1 MSHAAVVETKPGEL
15 EFRLPDLGEGVME
28 GEIVRWLVAVGD
40 TIAEDQNVVEIM
52 TDKAAMEIP
61 CPAGGTVAALF
72 GKEGDIVPV
81 GKALLTLK
89 AAGAGHAPAG
99 APAPERLAPAL
110 PATEAAPGAK
120 AEPPAAAV
128 APQASAPAA
137 APAGKALASPATR
150 KLAREKGLDLA
161 AVAATGPNGRVT
173 RDDVLKAGA
182 APATA
187 APHAAPSRP
196 AAQPLKVEGSVER
209 IPLRGLRRKIAE
221 KMVQSAYTAP
231 HVTTFDELDMTAL
244 VALRARLKPKA
255 EALGAKLSFMPFF
268 MKAVTAALRE
278 FPLFNASL
286 DPATQEIVVRH
297 DIHLGFAAATDN
309 GLMVPVVRHADTK
322 GLVQLATE
330 MQAIAERTRAG
341 KAPLEELTG
350 STFTISNVG
359 SVGGLFATPII
370 NYPEVAILGVNQ
382 TQKRAVVRDG
392 QVVVRDM
399 MYLGLSFDHRVVDG
413 SEAVRFL
420 QAVIGYLEDPE
431 RLLLVM

>member
-40 TIAEDQNVVEIM
+40 TIAEDQHVVEIM

-61 CPAGGTVAALF
+61 CPAAGVVTALHGT
-72 GKEGDIVPV
+72 EGQIVPV

-89 AAGAGHAPAG
+89 AEGAAASGTAAPAG
-99 APAPERLAPAL
+99 QVAPAA
-110 PATEAAPGAK
+110 PATEATPGAK
-120 AEPPAAAV
+120 AEAPAPV
-128 APQASAPAA
+128 APQAASPAPAA
-137 APAGKALASPATR
+137 GAKALASPATR
-150 KLAREKGLDLA
+150 KLAREKGLELA
-161 AVAATGPNGRVT
+161 TLAGSGPGGRVT
-173 RDDVLKAGA
+173 HDDVLKASSAPAA
-182 APATA
+182 APAPA
-187 APHAAPSRP
+187 APARP
-196 AAQPLKVEGSVER
+196 AHAPLVVSGEVER

-244 VALRARLKPKA
+244 IALRARLKPKA
-255 EALGAKLSFMPFF
+255 EAQGAKLSFMPFF
-268 MKAVTAALRE
+268 MKAVTAAIKE

-286 DPATQEIVVRH
+286 DEATQEIVVKH

-309 GLMVPVVRHADTK
+309 GLMVPVVKHADRK

-330 MQAIAERTRAG
+330 MHAIADRTRAG
-341 KAPLEELTG
+341 KAPLDELTG

-392 QVVVRDM
+392 EVVVRDM
-399 MYLGLSFDHRVVDG
+399 MYLGLSFDHRVIDG

-420 QAVIGYLEDPE
+420 QTVIGYLQDPE
-431 RLLLVM
+431 QLLLVM